1 MTRLINFLVD
11 KKKTIKKIFFTLFII
26 FVYVIGTRIYI
37 PFLKKDYYLAFDP
50 MLIKQFE
57 SLFSSN
63 SSLCI
68 LSLGVMPYVTASIV
82 IQLSQKVFPFMK
94 EWQEQGEKGKR
105 KINIL
110 TRILTILLSLGHG
123 WTFIQMSFGHGL
135 TFSLMKPLL
144 SDFMFQTLFF
154 LTVGVFIS
162 VWLAD
167 LITSKGLGNGISIL
181 IAVGMVDKLYKTFE
195 YLLFAN
201 GSETKRILILISYF
215 ILLILTIILSS
226 AYLKIPI
233 NYAINRN
240 NYKIDKHIPIKLNTS
255 GILPIIFADA
265 FFNLIRQISLFFPKN
280 GTNRTIDI
288 FLSSRSDLG
297 IYFFVYI
304 LLIMLFS
311 FLSSFMT
318 INPKDVAEHLSKQNA
333 YLKDVQ
339 PGLPTVKKIVREMF
353 KITFLGS
360 CFLTL
365 LASAPDI
372 INYLAGSAIS
382 KQITFGG
389 TSLLIIVGVALES
402 IQDMKA
408 KNNVQRIYNKFF

>member
-26 FVYVIGTRIYI
+26 LVYVIGTRIYI
-37 PFLKKDYYLAFDP
+37 PFLDKSYYSPSKLPPDLKF
-50 MLIKQFE
+50 LE
-57 SLFSSN
+57 SIFSSN
-63 SSLCI
+63 PSLCI

-105 KINIL
+105 KINIW

-123 WTFIQMSFGHGL
+123 WTFIQIESP
-135 TFSLMKPLL
+135 SLL
-144 SDFMFQTLFF
+144 SSNFIFRTLFF

-181 IAVGMVDKLYKTFE
+181 IAIGMADKLYKTFE
-195 YLLFAN
+195 YLLFTN
-201 GSETKRILILISYF
+201 GSEIQRILILISYF

-240 NYKIDKHIPIKLNTS
+240 NDKIDKYIPIKLNTS

-265 FFNLIRQISLFFPKN
+265 FLNLIKQISVFFPKN
-280 GTNRTIDI
+280 GTFSRYIDI
-288 FLSSRSDLG
+288 FVRSRSELG
-297 IYFFVYI
+297 IYFFVYV

-311 FLSSFMT
+311 FFSSFMT

-353 KITFLGS
+353 NITFLGS

-365 LASAPDI
+365 LAATPDI
-372 INYLAGSAIS
+372 INYLAGSEIS
-382 KQITFGG
+382 QKITFGG

>member
-26 FVYVIGTRIYI
+26 LVYVIGTRIYI
-37 PFLKKDYYLAFDP
+37 PFLDKSYYSPSKLPPDLKF
-50 MLIKQFE
+50 LE
-57 SLFSSN
+57 SIFSSN
-63 SSLCI
+63 PSLCI

-105 KINIL
+105 KINIW

-123 WTFIQMSFGHGL
+123 WTFIQIESP
-135 TFSLMKPLL
+135 SLL
-144 SDFMFQTLFF
+144 SSNFIFRTLFF

-181 IAVGMVDKLYKTFE
+181 IAIGMADKLYKTFE
-195 YLLFAN
+195 YLLFTN
-201 GSETKRILILISYF
+201 GSEIQRILILISYF

-240 NYKIDKHIPIKLNTS
+240 NDKIDKYIPIKLNTS

-265 FFNLIRQISLFFPKN
+265 FLNLIKQISVFFPKN
-280 GTNRTIDI
+280 GTFSRYIDI
-288 FLSSRSDLG
+288 FVRSRSELG
-297 IYFFVYI
+297 IYFFVYV

-311 FLSSFMT
+311 FFSSFMT

-365 LASAPDI
+365 LAATPDI
-372 INYLAGSAIS
+372 INYLAGSEIS
-382 KQITFGG
+382 QKITFGG

>member
-1 MTRLINFLVD
+1 MTKLINFLVD
-11 KKKTIKKIFFTLFII
+11 KKKIINKIFFTLFII
-26 FVYVIGTRIYI
+26 FIYVIGTSIYI
-37 PFLKKDYYLAFDP
+37 PFLSKSEYQAISVLRQLGSSFNK
-50 MLIKQFE
+50 
-57 SLFSSN
+57 SLLSN
-63 SSLCI
+63 NNSLCI
-68 LSLGVMPYVTASIV
+68 LSLGVIPYVTASIV
-82 IQLSQKVFPFMK
+82 IQLSQKVFTFMK

-105 KINIL
+105 KINIV
-110 TRILTILLSLGHG
+110 TRVLTIFLSLGHG
-123 WTFIQMSFGHGL
+123 WALCQTEKFVLGPSL
-135 TFSLMKPLL
+135 LFS
-144 SDFMFQTLFF
+144 TLFF

-162 VWLAD
+162 IWLAD

-181 IAVGMVDKLYKTFE
+181 IAVGMVDKLFKTFK
-195 YLLFAN
+195 YLLSNSN
-201 GSETKRILILISYF
+201 GFETQRILILISYF
-215 ILLILTIILSS
+215 VLLILTIILSS

-240 NYKIDKHIPIKLNTS
+240 NDKIDKYIPIKLNTS
-255 GILPIIFADA
+255 GILPIILADTLL
-265 FFNLIRQISLFFPKN
+265 NVIQQISMLFSKN
-280 GTNRTIDI
+280 GKVNEYIGI
-288 FLSSRSDLG
+288 FVESRSELG

-311 FLSSFMT
+311 FFSSFMT

-365 LASAPDI
+365 LASTPDI
-372 INYLAGSAIS
+372 INYLAGSTIS
-382 KQITFGG
+382 QNIPFGG

-408 KNNVQRIYNKFF
+408 KNNVKRTYNKFF

>member
-26 FVYVIGTRIYI
+26 LIYVIGTRIYI
-37 PFLKKDYYLAFDP
+37 PFLYKEYYSPPKLPLSAKFW
-50 MLIKQFE
+50 E

-63 SSLCI
+63 HSLCI
-68 LSLGVMPYVTASIV
+68 LSLGVMPYITASIV
-82 IQLSQKVFPFMK
+82 IQLSQKVFLFMK

-123 WTFIQMSFGHGL
+123 WTFIKIESP
-135 TFSLMKPLL
+135 SLSPDLI
-144 SDFMFQTLFF
+144 FQTLFF

-181 IAVGMVDKLYKTFE
+181 IAVVMADKLYKTFE
-195 YLLFAN
+195 YLLFAD
-201 GSETKRILILISYF
+201 GSEIERIWILISYF

-240 NYKIDKHIPIKLNTS
+240 NDKIDKYIPIKLNTS

-265 FFNLIRQISLFFPKN
+265 FLNLIKQISLFFPKN
-280 GTNRTIDI
+280 GTFSRYISI
-288 FLSSRSDLG
+288 FVRSRSELG
-297 IYFFVYI
+297 IYFFVYV

-311 FLSSFMT
+311 FFSSFMT

-333 YLKDVQ
+333 YLKDIQ

-372 INYLAGSAIS
+372 INYLAGNAIS

-402 IQDMKA
+402 IQDMKE
-408 KNNVQRIYNKFF
+408 KNNVQKIYNKFF

>member
-37 PFLKKDYYLAFDP
+37 PFLDNYYLV
-50 MLIKQFE
+50 LKLSQSSKIFE
-57 SLFSSN
+57 SLFSN
-63 SSLCI
+63 NHSLCI

-82 IQLSQKVFPFMK
+82 IQLSQKVFSFMK

-105 KINIL
+105 KINIW

-123 WTFIQMSFGHGL
+123 WTFIQIESP
-135 TFSLMKPLL
+135 SLLL
-144 SDFMFQTLFF
+144 SNFMFQTLFF

-181 IAVGMVDKLYKTFE
+181 IAIGMADKLYKTFE
-195 YLLFAN
+195 YLLFTN
-201 GSETKRILILISYF
+201 GLEIERILILISYF

-240 NYKIDKHIPIKLNTS
+240 NDKIDKHIPIKLNTS

-265 FFNLIRQISLFFPKN
+265 FLNLIQQISVFFPIN
-280 GTNRTIDI
+280 GTFSRYIDI
-288 FLSSRSDLG
+288 FVRSRSELG
-297 IYFFVYI
+297 IYFFIYV

-311 FLSSFMT
+311 FFSSFMT

-339 PGLPTVKKIVREMF
+339 PGLPTVKKIVHEMF

-365 LASAPDI
+365 LASAPYI
-372 INYLAGSAIS
+372 INYLAGSEIS
-382 KQITFGG
+382 KKITFGG

>member
-26 FVYVIGTRIYI
+26 LVYVIGTRIYI
-37 PFLKKDYYLAFDP
+37 PFLDKEYYSLPKLLSEIFP
-50 MLIKQFE
+50 E

-63 SSLCI
+63 HSLCI
-68 LSLGVMPYVTASIV
+68 LSLGVMPYITASIV
-82 IQLSQKVFPFMK
+82 IQLSQKVFLFMK

-123 WTFIQMSFGHGL
+123 WTFIQIES
-135 TFSLMKPLL
+135 LL
-144 SDFMFQTLFF
+144 SPNLIFQTLFF

-181 IAVGMVDKLYKTFE
+181 IAVGMADKLYKTFD
-195 YLLFAN
+195 YLLFAD
-201 GSETKRILILISYF
+201 GSEIQRIWILISYF

-240 NYKIDKHIPIKLNTS
+240 NDKIDKYIPIKLNTS

-265 FFNLIRQISLFFPKN
+265 FLNLIRQISAFFPKN
-280 GTNRTIDI
+280 GTFYKYISI
-288 FLSSRSDLG
+288 FVSSRSELG
-297 IYFFVYI
+297 IYFFVYV

-311 FLSSFMT
+311 FFSSFMT

-408 KNNVQRIYNKFF
+408 KNNVQKIYNKFF

>member
-1 MTRLINFLVD
+1 MTKLINFLVD
-11 KKKTIKKIFFTLFII
+11 KKKIINKIFFTLFII
-26 FVYVIGTRIYI
+26 FIYVIGTSIYI
-37 PFLKKDYYLAFDP
+37 PFLSKSEYQAISVLRQLGSSFNK
-50 MLIKQFE
+50 
-57 SLFSSN
+57 SLLSN
-63 SSLCI
+63 NNSLCI
-68 LSLGVMPYVTASIV
+68 LSLGVIPYVTASIV
-82 IQLSQKVFPFMK
+82 IQLSQKVFTFMK

-105 KINIL
+105 KINIV
-110 TRILTILLSLGHG
+110 TRVLTIFLSLGHG
-123 WTFIQMSFGHGL
+123 WALCQTEKFVLGPSL
-135 TFSLMKPLL
+135 LFS
-144 SDFMFQTLFF
+144 TLFF

-162 VWLAD
+162 IWLAD

-181 IAVGMVDKLYKTFE
+181 IAVGMVDKLFKTFK
-195 YLLFAN
+195 YLLSNSN
-201 GSETKRILILISYF
+201 GFETQRILILISYF
-215 ILLILTIILSS
+215 VLLILTIILSS

-240 NYKIDKHIPIKLNTS
+240 NDKIDKYIPIKLNTS
-255 GILPIIFADA
+255 GILPIILADTLL
-265 FFNLIRQISLFFPKN
+265 NVIQQISMLFSKN
-280 GTNRTIDI
+280 GKVNEYIGI
-288 FLSSRSDLG
+288 FVESRSELG

-304 LLIMLFS
+304 LIIMLFS
-311 FLSSFMT
+311 FFSSFMT

-365 LASAPDI
+365 LASTPDI
-372 INYLAGSAIS
+372 INYLAGSTIS
-382 KQITFGG
+382 QNIPFGG

-408 KNNVQRIYNKFF
+408 KNNVKRTYNKFF

>member
-1 MTRLINFLVD
+1 MTKLINFLVD
-11 KKKTIKKIFFTLFII
+11 KKKIINKIFFTLFII
-26 FVYVIGTRIYI
+26 FIYVIGTSIYI
-37 PFLKKDYYLAFDP
+37 PFLSKSEYQAVSVLRQLGSSFNK
-50 MLIKQFE
+50 
-57 SLFSSN
+57 SLLSN
-63 SSLCI
+63 NNSLCI
-68 LSLGVMPYVTASIV
+68 LSLGVIPYVTASIV
-82 IQLSQKVFPFMK
+82 IQLSQKVFTFMK

-105 KINIL
+105 KINIV
-110 TRILTILLSLGHG
+110 TRVLTIFLSLGHG
-123 WTFIQMSFGHGL
+123 WALCQTEKFVLGPSL
-135 TFSLMKPLL
+135 LFS
-144 SDFMFQTLFF
+144 TLFF

-162 VWLAD
+162 IWLAD

-181 IAVGMVDKLYKTFE
+181 IAVGMVDKLFKTFK
-195 YLLFAN
+195 YLLSNSN
-201 GSETKRILILISYF
+201 GFETQRILILISYF
-215 ILLILTIILSS
+215 VLLILTIILSS

-240 NYKIDKHIPIKLNTS
+240 NDKIDKYIPIKLNTS
-255 GILPIIFADA
+255 GILPIILADTLL
-265 FFNLIRQISLFFPKN
+265 NVIQQISMLFSKN
-280 GTNRTIDI
+280 GKVNEYIGI
-288 FLSSRSDLG
+288 FVESRSELG

-304 LLIMLFS
+304 LLIMLSS
-311 FLSSFMT
+311 FFSSFMT

-365 LASAPDI
+365 LASTPDI
-372 INYLAGSAIS
+372 INYLAGSTIS
-382 KQITFGG
+382 QNIPFGG

-408 KNNVQRIYNKFF
+408 KNNVKRTYNKFF

>member
-26 FVYVIGTRIYI
+26 LVYVIGTRIYI
-37 PFLKKDYYLAFDP
+37 PFLGTKYYSSSKPSSENFW
-50 MLIKQFE
+50 E
-57 SLFSSN
+57 SLFYSN
-63 SSLCI
+63 HSLCI
-68 LSLGVMPYVTASIV
+68 LSLGVMPYITASIV
-82 IQLSQKVFPFMK
+82 IQLSQKVFLFMK

-123 WTFIQMSFGHGL
+123 WTFIQIES
-135 TFSLMKPLL
+135 PLL
-144 SDFMFQTLFF
+144 SPNNLIFQTLFF

-181 IAVGMVDKLYKTFE
+181 IAVGMADKLYKTFD
-195 YLLFAN
+195 YLLFAD
-201 GSETKRILILISYF
+201 GSEIQRIWILISYF

-240 NYKIDKHIPIKLNTS
+240 NDKIDKYIPIKLNTS

-265 FFNLIRQISLFFPKN
+265 FLNLIKQISVFFPKN
-280 GTNRTIDI
+280 GTFFKYIDI
-288 FLSSRSDLG
+288 FVRSRSELG
-297 IYFFVYI
+297 IYFFVYV

-311 FLSSFMT
+311 FFSSFMT

-382 KQITFGG
+382 KKITFGG

-408 KNNVQRIYNKFF
+408 KNNVQKIYNKFF

>member
-26 FVYVIGTRIYI
+26 LVYVIGTRIYI
-37 PFLKKDYYLAFDP
+37 PFLDKSYYLPLKLPSDLKF
-50 MLIKQFE
+50 FE
-57 SLFSSN
+57 SIFSSN
-63 SSLCI
+63 LSLCI

-94 EWQEQGEKGKR
+94 EWQEQGEKGKH
-105 KINIL
+105 KINIC

-123 WTFIQMSFGHGL
+123 WTFVQIKSP
-135 TFSLMKPLL
+135 SLL
-144 SDFMFQTLFF
+144 SSNFIFQTLFF

-181 IAVGMVDKLYKTFE
+181 IAIGMVDKLYKTFE
-195 YLLFAN
+195 YLLFTN
-201 GSETKRILILISYF
+201 GLEIQRILILISYF

-240 NYKIDKHIPIKLNTS
+240 NDKIDKYIPIKLNTS

-265 FFNLIRQISLFFPKN
+265 FLNLIKQISVFFPRN
-280 GTNRTIDI
+280 GTFSKYIDI
-288 FLSSRSDLG
+288 FVRSRSELG
-297 IYFFVYI
+297 IYFFVYV

-311 FLSSFMT
+311 FFSSFMT

-365 LASAPDI
+365 LAATPDI
-372 INYLAGSAIS
+372 INYLAGSEIS
-382 KQITFGG
+382 QKITFGG